1 MGTREILGEPGKGPE
16 GSLVNRAQVQRG
28 SRRIPGCLEEFVPGS
43 QRARCQWGGCAPSLS
58 GLLSVFP
65 RARLTRAPSVPRLI
79 PAHPALVNA
88 IVLVLHSVAG
98 STPLPAPDTSSRAM
112 ASGSYRDMPGTWGA
126 AGTTAHSGNPRAAG
140 LEGELDAEVSVLS
153 AQPKTPRDSLI

>member
-1 MGTREILGEPGKGPE
+1 M
-16 GSLVNRAQVQRG
+16 NQAQVQHG

-43 QRARCQWGGCAPSLS
+43 QRARCWRGGCAPSLS

-65 RARLTRAPSVPRLI
+65 RAQLTRAPSVPRLI

-126 AGTTAHSGNPRAAG
+126 AGTTAAGPAAAGTTAHSGNPRAAG
-140 LEGELDAEVSVLS
+140 LEGELSAEVSVLS
-153 AQPKTPRDSLI
+153 AQPKTPQDSLI

>member
-1 MGTREILGEPGKGPE
+1 MAPG
-16 GSLVNRAQVQRG
+16 GSLAAWRSLCRAASGHGASGVAVPRVSQ
-28 SRRIPGCLEEFVPGS
+28 GCFL
-43 QRARCQWGGCAPSLS
+43 
-58 GLLSVFP
+58 FP
-65 RARLTRAPSVPRLI
+65 RAQLTRAPSVPRLI

-126 AGTTAHSGNPRAAG
+126 AGPAAAGTTAHSGNPRAAG
-140 LEGELDAEVSVLS
+140 LEGELGAEVSVLS